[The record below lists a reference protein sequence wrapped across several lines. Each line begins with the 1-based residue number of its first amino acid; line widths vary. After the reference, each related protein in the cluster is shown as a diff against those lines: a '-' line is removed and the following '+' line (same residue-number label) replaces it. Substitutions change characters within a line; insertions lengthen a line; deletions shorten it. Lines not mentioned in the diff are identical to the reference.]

1 MFLDTSDLEKRNQ
14 VFPGSSTG
22 ITICVPQ
29 VLILFCDILIFSL
42 SEMGN
47 LASLNEPHRAPSL
60 CFNVS
65 LLLKSYILKVQK
77 NVLKECVQK
86 TTMFYI
92 RICNSLIHIHLAGN
106 SFHFLNFRL
115 DTEQLRSLDLLYM
128 SLLFQQS
135 FFIIHGVVIYIAPY
149 IWFGFFSPHIY
160 LYEKGE
166 LFSNTSVTHP

>member
-1 MFLDTSDLEKRNQ
+1 MQAAGQTLLLGVCFGVTLMCCFCNALPAGTCCFLLLAYLSVIYNLYMFLDTSDLEKRNQ

-29 VLILFCDILIFSL
+29 VLIVFCDILIFSL

-47 LASLNEPHRAPSL
+47 LASQNEPHRAPSL

-65 LLLKSYILKVQK
+65 LLLRSYILKVQK
-77 NVLKECVQK
+77 NISKDCIQK

-115 DTEQLRSLDLLYM
+115 DTEQLRSLDLL
-128 SLLFQQS
+128 
-135 FFIIHGVVIYIAPY
+135 
-149 IWFGFFSPHIY
+149 
-160 LYEKGE
+160 
-166 LFSNTSVTHP
+166 